1 MINFLSFISSI
12 KTCLF
17 STSFYFKAVSTY
29 STSQVGLKRILE
41 ASQSIFKSYNPSIEI
56 FYSFLSPLRLLVIKQ
71 TNYELQVKLQII
83 QCMSTNS
90 LEKVFHATDFLDQFN
105 VSTQKQAN
113 IKKLIVES
121 FHQLQQ
127 DNRIKNKFKL
137 VTKSGKVQE
146 TNKLVPLR
154 IGQSKIIRFYEIL

>member
-1 MINFLSFISSI
+1 
-12 KTCLF
+12 
-17 STSFYFKAVSTY
+17 
-29 STSQVGLKRILE
+29 
-41 ASQSIFKSYNPSIEI
+41 
-56 FYSFLSPLRLLVIKQ
+56 
-71 TNYELQVKLQII
+71 
-83 QCMSTNS
+83 MSTDS
-90 LEKVFHATDFLDQFN
+90 LKKVFHATDFLDQFN

-127 DNRIKNKFKL
+127 DNCIKNKFKL